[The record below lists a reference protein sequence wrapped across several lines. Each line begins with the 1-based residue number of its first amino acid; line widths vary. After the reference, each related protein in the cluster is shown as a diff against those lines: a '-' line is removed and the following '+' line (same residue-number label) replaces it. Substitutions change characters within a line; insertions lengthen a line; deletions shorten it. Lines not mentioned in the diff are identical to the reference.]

1 MKSLQWLGL
10 ALLACA
16 PLAAEAKLEL
26 PLLFTDGA
34 VLQRD
39 TPIRVWGWSTPGATV
54 TLGFDGG
61 KATAKAGSDGRWQA
75 EFPARKAGGPF
86 ALSVDDGSE
95 KRDIKN
101 VVVGDVFLCSGQSNM
116 EFMVHQGRDAAKEI
130 ASASDPMVRHF
141 KIPNSA
147 SAEPED
153 RLAGGSWK
161 VANPQNV
168 GDFSGACWFFARDI
182 RAKYPNVPIGLINS
196 SWGGSNIEAWMN
208 AETTHA
214 NVPDIVAH
222 VRELEEKERVA
233 TDATRKHLAAWPEAG
248 RVEKTDAKGTPLWAA
263 EHIDETQW
271 VPIAVPAYWE
281 TVGFYGMDGLAWY
294 RTSFDLSAAEAAQ
307 GVTLGLAMIDDSDRS
322 FVNGRLIGA
331 TDAKWDGV
339 RVYKVPAGA
348 LHAGRNSLAIRVDD
362 LGAGGGIHGDAVT
375 LFVQT
380 AGGARRPFTA
390 PWVFRPGVV
399 TISALDGR
407 NHVATLLYNKMIHPL
422 LPYPLRGVL
431 WYQGEENAS
440 AGEAIRYRD
449 QFAAM
454 IHQWQAD
461 WKQPDLPFVWVQL
474 ANWKTDKDTA
484 TESPWAELRESQSAT
499 LKLPHTA
506 QAVIIDIGDP
516 DNIHP
521 TNKQDVGHRLA
532 LGVRHA
538 VYGETLAYSGPTYS
552 AVSFD
557 GAKATLRFDLY
568 GSTLAVRGGGTGVA
582 GFEVAG
588 SDHVFHPA
596 HAYIDGDRV
605 IVSSDVAEPAIV
617 RYAWSDN
624 PVEAN
629 LVNAGGLPA
638 SPFRTATW

>member
-1 MKSLQWLGL
+1 
-10 ALLACA
+10 
-16 PLAAEAKLEL
+16 
-26 PLLFTDGA
+26 
-34 VLQRD
+34 
-39 TPIRVWGWSTPGATV
+39 
-54 TLGFDGG
+54 
-61 KATAKAGSDGRWQA
+61 
-75 EFPARKAGGPF
+75 
-86 ALSVDDGSE
+86 
-95 KRDIKN
+95 
-101 VVVGDVFLCSGQSNM
+101 
-116 EFMVHQGRDAAKEI
+116 
-130 ASASDPMVRHF
+130 
-141 KIPNSA
+141 
-147 SAEPED
+147 
-153 RLAGGSWK
+153 
-161 VANPQNV
+161 
-168 GDFSGACWFFARDI
+168 
-182 RAKYPNVPIGLINS
+182 
-196 SWGGSNIEAWMN
+196 
-208 AETTHA
+208 
-214 NVPDIVAH
+214 
-222 VRELEEKERVA
+222 
-233 TDATRKHLAAWPEAG
+233 
-248 RVEKTDAKGTPLWAA
+248 
-263 EHIDETQW
+263 
-271 VPIAVPAYWE
+271 
-281 TVGFYGMDGLAWY
+281 
-294 RTSFDLSAAEAAQ
+294 
-307 GVTLGLAMIDDSDRS
+307 
-322 FVNGRLIGA
+322 
-331 TDAKWDGV
+331 
-339 RVYKVPAGA
+339 
-348 LHAGRNSLAIRVDD
+348 
-362 LGAGGGIHGDAVT
+362 
-375 LFVQT
+375 
-380 AGGARRPFTA
+380 
-390 PWVFRPGVV
+390 
-399 TISALDGR
+399 
-407 NHVATLLYNKMIHPL
+407 
-422 LPYPLRGVL
+422 
-431 WYQGEENAS
+431 
-440 AGEAIRYRD
+440 
-449 QFAAM
+449 M